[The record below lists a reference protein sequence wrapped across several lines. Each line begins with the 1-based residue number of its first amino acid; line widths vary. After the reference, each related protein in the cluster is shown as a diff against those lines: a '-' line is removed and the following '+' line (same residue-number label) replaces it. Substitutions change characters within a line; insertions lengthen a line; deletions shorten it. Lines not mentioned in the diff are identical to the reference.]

1 MVETALNVPF
11 DSTEVKEIAVAEFR
25 KRLDGLSPL
34 SGGKEYAAF
43 SIDFEVKIRLRRA
56 GEQPHEAKETL
67 AWGKVEKGEQWDG
80 NVVDPSNPERAV
92 GESFDI
98 ASTFDSK
105 DPNEERIARGMPL
118 TVESGDG
125 RGGKVRRKVK
135 VKG

>member
-67 AWGKVEKGEQWDG
+67 AWGKVEKGG
-80 NVVDPSNPERAV
+80 MPSAADLDAV
-92 GESFDI
+92 AKEAI
-98 ASTFDSK
+98 AAQETSHFESK
-105 DPNEERIARGMPL
+105 DPNEERIARDMPL

-125 RGGKVRRKVK
+125 RGGKVRKKVR
-135 VKG
+135 VKGAK